1 MIVKCIG
8 KKFMKTSYK
17 IALFILMAATIV
29 VAIID
34 IKLSLYQE
42 AFYMVIQLFWL
53 GIFYSAFY
61 GWSKTQTLNQKI
73 MKEWDKTTQALLEST
88 KREEIAHELIAD
100 LRKRIEK

>member
-1 MIVKCIG
+1 MRKTYKALMI
-8 KKFMKTSYK
+8 T
-17 IALFILMAATIV
+17 LMAATIV

-53 GIFYSAFY
+53 GIFYSAIY
-61 GWSKTQTLNQKI
+61 GWSKAQTLNQKI

-88 KREEIAHELIAD
+88 KREEIAHKIIEE
-100 LRKRIEK
+100 LRKRIASK